1 MVGDLISELR
11 FIQKEGQ
18 GQQLLL
24 PSCPS
29 SVHLAPVGTIT
40 FSSSCYG
47 HFSVTV
53 LLIMVS
59 APKTATWSSLC
70 TACTQT
76 ETETEH
82 LRWDLSYLLGLPMS
96 SLCPHRP
103 GHIWAPWSAGEGSS
117 SWLVS
122 RGSEFSLC
130 MKRSSVIKKFSA
142 HPKIKTML
150 LCSPPLPLQAHV
162 SFAFLTTSAHWADVF
177 NDLFM
182 MMQPVYHSFAWK

>member
-1 MVGDLISELR
+1 MQPPYRKNENSHDGGRPHFRAEIYP
-11 FIQKEGQ
+11 EGRSRPAITAS
-18 GQQLLL
+18 LL
-24 PSCPS
+24 PKQCSFSPS
-29 SVHLAPVGTIT
+29 RNNNFFLILLWT
-40 FSSSCYG
+40 FLC
-47 HFSVTV
+47 HCFA
-53 LLIMVS
+53 LVS

-122 RGSEFSLC
+122 RGSKFFLC

-162 SFAFLTTSAHWADVF
+162 SFAFLTTSAH
-177 NDLFM
+177 
-182 MMQPVYHSFAWK
+182 